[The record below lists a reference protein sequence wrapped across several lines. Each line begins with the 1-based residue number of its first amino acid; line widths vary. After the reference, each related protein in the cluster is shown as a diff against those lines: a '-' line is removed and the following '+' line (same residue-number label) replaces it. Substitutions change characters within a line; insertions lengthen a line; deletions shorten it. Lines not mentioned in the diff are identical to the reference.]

1 MCGHFQIPFFTF
13 FIPTLIGKAINKVS
27 IQVVFIIITFSKHML
42 DILVNFLSHF
52 TSNADGVKN
61 FINKQKKSVFKSQ
74 QELDEQEA
82 NTPIVKQLWEWF
94 ITLMILYFVVTFFN
108 ALVRNQLQ
116 QDAKEEKDK
125 QEKGH
130 QMTSIKKNKD

>member
-52 TSNADGVKN
+52 TSNAEGVKN

-116 QDAKEEKDK
+116 
-125 QEKGH
+125 
-130 QMTSIKKNKD
+130 